1 MHREI
6 GMFLGKW
13 IEYLGIA
20 GRGLL
25 LSLIGLFMIGVG
37 TLIPMG
43 LKWLLH

>member
-1 MHREI
+1 ML
-6 GMFLGKW
+6 FDKW

-25 LSLIGLFMIGVG
+25 LSLIGLCMIGIG